1 LEQNDS
7 QERLAWLE
15 AFPTSSRFHAQCLQE
30 RTHSAIQHLLETP
43 TVRHLL
49 PSHGEPPICV
59 RHSPDDT
66 GIQPHL
72 VTQSGKW
79 QTWVKTGQPSVNHTY
94 RRNFTNEINIV
105 VNEFGS
111 DRQLPVHYTLP
122 AYYVC
127 QCLAKM
133 VVLHT
138 DLLIFRIP
146 ETVRPSTKYI
156 SVRLWESIWKEAVEL
171 YDVKDPVK
179 LKSTRPV
186 KNDKRR
192 NSQIR

>member
-1 LEQNDS
+1 ME
-7 QERLAWLE
+7 EGCYVLA
-15 AFPTSSRFHAQCLQE
+15 
-30 RTHSAIQHLLETP
+30 
-43 TVRHLL
+43 
-49 PSHGEPPICV
+49 GEHV
-59 RHSPDDT
+59 DVLGEVSPD
-66 GIQPHL
+66 GSLRKVHL
-72 VTQSGKW
+72 EENGTPV
-79 QTWVKTGQPSVNHTY
+79 VDVY
-94 RRNFTNEINIV
+94 VVIEIKCP
-105 VNEFGS
+105 FPS

-156 SVRLWESIWKEAVEL
+156 SVRLWESIWKDAVEL